1 MIACY
6 IALIMSDEAPR
17 MQPSAVEPCPD
28 VTRCLVSSSLCP
40 QESVSA
46 AVAQGTINSD
56 AFAQWRDVMATA
68 VAAEKA
74 TRVFPVS
81 E

>member
-1 MIACY
+1 MPGHA
-6 IALIMSDEAPR
+6 AHSHSASPLILHH
-17 MQPSAVEPCPD
+17 QH
-28 VTRCLVSSSLCP
+28 P
-40 QESVSA
+40 QEAVAA

>member
-1 MIACY
+1 
-6 IALIMSDEAPR
+6 
-17 MQPSAVEPCPD
+17 
-28 VTRCLVSSSLCP
+28 
-40 QESVSA
+40 
-46 AVAQGTINSD
+46 VAQGTINSD